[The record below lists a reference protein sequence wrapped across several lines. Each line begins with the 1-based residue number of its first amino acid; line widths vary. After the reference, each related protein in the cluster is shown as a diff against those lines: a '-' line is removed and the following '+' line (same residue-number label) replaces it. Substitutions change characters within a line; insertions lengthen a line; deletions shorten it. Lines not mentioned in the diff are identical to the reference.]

1 MRSDAVHFAAIHA
14 NEDLIGRFGLGE
26 AYDRFVRPYQPPIG
40 GQIRDAVREQ
50 QGKGKGRATGDGA
63 LPAIVADPTQRK
75 LERGYAYL
83 VRDVPG
89 LSCER
94 RGGR

>member
-1 MRSDAVHFAAIHA
+1 M
-14 NEDLIGRFGLGE
+14 GRLRLGE
-26 AYDRFVRPYQPPIG
+26 AYDRFVRPYQPPLG

-50 QGKGKGRATGDGA
+50 QGKGKGRATGEDAPTG
-63 LPAIVADPTQRK
+63 IVADPSQRK

-89 LSCER
+89 SASGASR
-94 RGGR
+94 